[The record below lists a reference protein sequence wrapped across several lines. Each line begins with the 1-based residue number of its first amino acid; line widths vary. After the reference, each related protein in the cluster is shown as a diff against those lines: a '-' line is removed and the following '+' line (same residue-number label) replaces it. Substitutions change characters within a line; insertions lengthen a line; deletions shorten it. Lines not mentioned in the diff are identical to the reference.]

1 MEVALTR
8 DWIII
13 IAGILEILL
22 LLGLI
27 VSLIIIYVK
36 INRIIKKG
44 KETVRRI
51 EEQVDKIE
59 KTISSPY
66 YKIAAWLLRAIAAVL
81 GGSKKRKQ
89 KEER

>member
-59 KTISSPY
+59 KTIS
-66 YKIAAWLLRAIAAVL
+66 L
-81 GGSKKRKQ
+81 Q
-89 KEER
+89 E